1 MIEFDDHVRIAR
13 ALASG
18 AIGGGGPGRPRETDL
33 RRAVSNAYYALFHA
47 LARTCADMLVGSSP
61 ASRRRRAWRQTYRAL
76 NHGYARRQC
85 DRRRLMSEFPME
97 IREFGVLF
105 SDTQI
110 MRHRAEY
117 DPHASDEFR
126 RTQVLRLIGEVERII
141 SRFLSAPAADRREFA
156 VYVLLPIRG
165 D

>member
-1 MIEFDDHVRIAR
+1 MIEYDDHLRIAR
-13 ALASG
+13 ALANG
-18 AIGGGGPGRPRETDL
+18 VIDGGGPGRPRETDL

-85 DRRRLMSEFPME
+85 ERRRLMSEFPIG

-105 SDTQI
+105 SDMQT

-117 DPHASDEFR
+117 DPHAKDAFR
-126 RTQVLRLIGEVERII
+126 RDGVLNLIDEVERII
-141 SRFLSAPAADRREFA
+141 NRFLSVPAADRREFA